1 MKPYYAVLAVLI
13 APIFLIGCTLS
24 SSLEQPSPDIA
35 QSNIPNLTGIW
46 NVESIGS
53 VMPKLDMPG
62 KWTHHKDSYS
72 HLSAQAVVTDQQ
84 GRVLHGMFTAPLGK
98 NESFIAVIGMDNSSL
113 YFADQDGFMDLKIVN
128 NDLMTGIYRH
138 VSANDT
144 VVALGRWTRLK

>member
-1 MKPYYAVLAVLI
+1 MKPFYAVLAVLI
-13 APIFLIGCTLS
+13 APVFLIGSTLS
-24 SSLEQPSPDIA
+24 SPSAQPSQDIT
-35 QSNIPNLTGIW
+35 QSTIPNLTGIW

-62 KWTHHKDSYS
+62 KWTHHKDYYS